1 MHISDVHVYT
11 AVNFIVPRTN
21 KTVSCYAVV
30 IEPQPTVDN
39 KEQVDFKDG
48 VAYIELKGACS
59 GCPSLAC
66 GVMVSLEQKLRAAE
80 PEVLKVNSLLPKVS

>member
-39 KEQVDFKDG
+39 KEQVDFK
-48 VAYIELKGACS
+48 VATAIKNKLVG
-59 GCPSLAC
+59 
-66 GVMVSLEQKLRAAE
+66 MVIDLE
-80 PEVLKVNSLLPKVS
+80 